1 MSAKPTTGS
10 RPDFRQLR
18 ALPRERWP
26 RREQILFEAASQ
38 FAQRGYHG
46 TSTRDIAD
54 ALGIRQPSLY
64 NHYPSKL
71 AILEDLC
78 AYDIGVPGERA
89 RWISRVDAPASAR
102 LYAAVRLDVEYCLE
116 APIDMRG
123 LPDDLIGEPGL
134 ETWNR
139 KLRAWYATVRA
150 IVREGVEAG
159 ELAPID
165 PEFARQAIWGVEWE
179 VIRVSHGGRRRR
191 AGTRPDD
198 VASFVLR
205 GLLADPSRVG
215 EAREAAAGVI
225 AAYRAAHPG

>member
-1 MSAKPTTGS
+1 MSAKPSIES
-10 RPDFRQLR
+10 RPDFTQLR

-26 RREQILFEAASQ
+26 RREQILCEAASL

-46 TSTRDIAD
+46 TSTRDIAE

-71 AILEDLC
+71 AILQDLC
-78 AYDIGVPGERA
+78 AYDIGVPEERV
-89 RWISRVDAPASAR
+89 RWLAGAEASASAR
-102 LYAAVRLDVEYCLE
+102 LYAAVSLDVEYCLE

-123 LPDDLIGEPGL
+123 LPDDLIREPGL
-134 ETWNR
+134 ESWNR
-139 KLRAWYATVRA
+139 RLRAWYGTVRA
-150 IVREGVEAG
+150 LVREGVEEG

-198 VASFVLR
+198 TATFLLR
-205 GLLADPSRVG
+205 GLLADPGRVG
-215 EAREAAAGVI
+215 EVRRAAAEVI
-225 AAYRAAHPG
+225 AAYRAAT